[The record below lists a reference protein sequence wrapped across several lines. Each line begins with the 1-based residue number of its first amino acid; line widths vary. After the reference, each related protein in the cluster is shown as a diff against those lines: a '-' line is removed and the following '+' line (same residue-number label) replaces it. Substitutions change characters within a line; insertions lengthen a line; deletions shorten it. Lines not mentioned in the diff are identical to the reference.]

1 MRQLRPKRERNFAP
15 LRDKTLASV
24 LRHLFVTEFGF
35 DKKVIFAEVMIERIL
50 EVLETFLQPLPLLK
64 PGQLVWMAVR
74 RDRRKHTF
82 ESMKDTPKVP
92 VVLDLV
98 TDDDLQAL
106 AEGEAFLKVR
116 RRRHTRLLEQALAQ
130 GGVLAQTD
138 LCAISLASEKQVE
151 LDIQHVQQTEERLL
165 PYRGSVQDI
174 GPTLSHKVEV
184 ARLLEAGCLEPEIG
198 RKLSPVHDLRSVER
212 YAQTYKNVLKLL
224 DGGFA
229 PDEISG
235 ILSLSQRLVGSYVE
249 IVKEHHPEVLA
260 ANPHSGG
267 VAVSAPP
274 VPTQGS

>member
-1 MRQLRPKRERNFAP
+1 MRHLRPKHERTFSP

-24 LRHLFVTEFGF
+24 LRHLFVTEFGY

-50 EVLETFLQPLPLLK
+50 ETLETFLQPLPLLK

-74 RDRRKHTF
+74 RDRCKHTF

-98 TDDDLQAL
+98 ADEDLQAL
-106 AEGEAFLKVR
+106 AEGKTLLNVR
-116 RRRHTRLLEQALAQ
+116 RGRHARLLDQALAQ
-130 GGVLAQTD
+130 GGVLAQSD
-138 LCAISLASEKQVE
+138 LSVISLASQHQVRG
-151 LDIQHVQQTEERLL
+151 DIEHVQQAEDRLL

-174 GPTLSHKVEV
+174 GPTLSHKVDV
-184 ARLLEAGCLEPEIG
+184 ARLLEGGCLEPEIG

-224 DGGFA
+224 DRGLA
-229 PDEISG
+229 PQEISA
-235 ILSLSQRLVGSYVE
+235 ILSLSRRLVGSYVE
-249 IVKEHHPEVLA
+249 IVKEHHPEILA
-260 ANPHSGG
+260 ANPHLAQ
-267 VAVSAPP
+267 VAASAPP